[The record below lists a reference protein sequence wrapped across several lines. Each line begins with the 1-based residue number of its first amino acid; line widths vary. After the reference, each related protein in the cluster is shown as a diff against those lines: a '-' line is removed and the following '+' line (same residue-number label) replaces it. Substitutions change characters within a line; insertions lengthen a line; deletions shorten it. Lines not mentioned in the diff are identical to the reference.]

1 MSYHHS
7 VRSVTEDRD
16 LSRAAAERY
25 LMLQALS
32 ERQDPASDSRRS
44 RRATFLQAIRAL
56 RHNWFRRTVTA
67 EQATTAK

>member
-7 VRSVTEDRD
+7 LRNVTEDRD

-32 ERQDPASDSRRS
+32 ERQDPAPDSKRTRL
-44 RRATFLQAIRAL
+44 ATFLQAVRAL
-56 RHNWFRRTVTA
+56 RHHSPRATVTA
-67 EQATTAK
+67 DHATTAK

>member
-7 VRSVTEDRD
+7 LRNVTEDRD
-16 LSRAAAERY
+16 LSRSAAERY

-32 ERQDPASDSRRS
+32 ERHDPASHTRRS
-44 RRATFLQAIRAL
+44 RLATFLQAVRAP
-56 RHNWFRRTVTA
+56 RHNTSRTTVTA